1 MALYTYEINSDWLFT
16 EDPDLPG
23 LWYAIKHVKFEDDT
37 TYHTQTNYYRVSIF
51 KQYGK
56 TLYSTV
62 RDLNGTGTNSS
73 TDIAIPYDFD
83 RWNLRTSWHLPNLS
97 GDTIYVE
104 GLGDVNCAAGYNSF
118 YYVEFGGTTLPK
130 QSAPEGFTGF
140 TNAIYF
146 LHDAEVIAKCNST
159 LTGAGQLGIEV
170 HTMYRHAKDKT
181 QVITSGSYFVNEGL
195 YSSGSEN
202 ERIDAYYPLV
212 KNGTYSGNARII
224 YAPYKCNRGPTAV
237 SSSVNLTTGEVKITF
252 SVKPLSANGFKVWV
266 GSQISDL
273 NVTYPYRYSPWL
285 EDGRE
290 VPAEFFEGSSSTFS
304 FTLTEAERFT
314 LFELADEFGLLDTS
328 TGHIQM
334 KIIWYVYTG
343 FYPPEDVTDVE
354 FTYVAERASS
364 NYVNLVG
371 RIPNVEGE
379 VYDVN
384 EKTLAL
390 TGDKDTLVR
399 YHSTAHF
406 DIRGEA
412 LDAATLQE
420 LSVSNA
426 GGIIAGESGEFN
438 NVESNIFYLNAI
450 DSRGNTNRVEV
461 VKGWIEYVKLTANIK
476 SNEVSADGF
485 ASITISGNY
494 YGGSFGAQDNSLT
507 LSVRYKTGDG
517 EYGDWVS
524 ITPTIGGS
532 NTYEHT
538 INLEGLDYMETYT
551 FQAKA
556 VDKLEEI
563 LSAEKVFT
571 TIPVFDWGHDD
582 FNFNVPV
589 TIQGKRMG
597 ENTILWNGSSAMI
610 ATDRAELSEPISAQM
625 NGIVLV
631 FSAASGDVSWNMQY
645 VPKVMVNLLNGGGM
659 AFMMAPNAAMGKFGA
674 KYLYISDDVIEGD
687 VSNETAGT
695 GASAIKFTNADFVL
709 RYVIGV

>member
-1 MALYTYEINSDWLFT
+1 MALYTYEINSDWT
-16 EDPDLPG
+16 YVEDKGLPG
-23 LWYAIKHVKFEDDT
+23 LWYGYKHVKFEEDT
-37 TYHTQTNYYRVSIF
+37 TYHTQTNYYRFSVFMRTGDIYA
-51 KQYGK
+51 QYKDANYNTK
-56 TLYSTV
+56 TRIVVPATIKGYRLKTYWQLPT
-62 RDLNGTGTNSS
+62 
-73 TDIAIPYDFD
+73 AI
-83 RWNLRTSWHLPNLS
+83 NN
-97 GDTIYVE
+97 TIQVE
-104 GLGDVNCAAGYNSF
+104 GLGSVPVSTSYSSF
-118 YYVEFGGTTLPK
+118 TAYWLEGGALTA
-130 QSAPEGFTGF
+130 QNAPEGFTQYSKVRYLL
-140 TNAIYF
+140 N
-146 LHDAEVIAKCNST
+146 DVEVVANCSDT
-159 LTGAGQLGIEV
+159 YGAGQLRFEIDCGEAG
-170 HTMYRHAKDKT
+170 TGSNWTDT
-181 QVITSGSYFVNEGL
+181 QNVNLSQFAATIYTTSGYVDGYYTLQRSAGAIVGIVYPFSFPYEQNRRP
-195 YSSGSEN
+195 SS
-202 ERIDAYYPLV
+202 I
-212 KNGTYSGNARII
+212 
-224 YAPYKCNRGPTAV
+224 
-237 SSSVNLTTGEVKITF
+237 SSSVNLTTGEVKISFGTF
-252 SVKPLSANGFKVWV
+252 PVAVNGFKSSI
-266 GSQISDL
+266 GSLIQNYNDSSKKIS
-273 NVTYPYRYSPWL
+273 WL
-285 EDGRE
+285 DAGRE
-290 VPAEFFEGSSSTFS
+290 IPAEFFEGSGITPFS
-304 FTLTEAERFT
+304 FTLTEAERAR
-314 LFELADEFGLLDTS
+314 LFELADEYGDLDES
-328 TGHIQM
+328 TGQIHMRIN
-334 KIIWYVYTG
+334 WYAYTE
-343 FYPPEDVTDVE
+343 FYGPNDETMYITE
-354 FTYVAERASS
+354 NQTA
-364 NYVNLVG
+364 NYLTLVG
-371 RIPNVEGE
+371 RPPLVEGE

-390 TGDKDTLVR
+390 TGNRDTLIR

-412 LDAATLQE
+412 LDAAVLQE

-426 GGIIAGESGEFN
+426 GGIIAGDSGEFTK
-438 NVESNIFYLNAI
+438 VESNIFYLNAI
-450 DSRGNTNRVEV
+450 DNRGNTSRVEV
-461 VKGWIEYVKLTANIK
+461 VKNWIEYVKLTANIK
-476 SNEVSADGF
+476 SNEISADGF
-485 ASITISGNY
+485 ATITISGNY
-494 YGGSFGAQDNSLT
+494 YGGSFGAQDNALT

-659 AFMMAPNAAMGKFGA
+659 AFMLAPNAAMGKFGA

>member
-1 MALYTYEINSDWLFT
+1 MALYTYEINSDWT
-16 EDPDLPG
+16 YVEDKGLPG
-23 LWYAIKHVKFEDDT
+23 LWYGYKHVKFEEDT
-37 TYHTQTNYYRVSIF
+37 TLHTQTNYYRFSVFMKTGDIYA
-51 KQYGK
+51 QYKDANYNTK
-56 TLYSTV
+56 TRV
-62 RDLNGTGTNSS
+62 
-73 TDIAIPYDFD
+73 AIPSTIKSY
-83 RWNLRTSWHLPNLS
+83 RLQTYWHLPNALN
-97 GDTIYVE
+97 GTINVE
-104 GLGDVNCAAGYNSF
+104 GLGDIPTSSSGSF
-118 YYVEFGGTTLPK
+118 YPYWLEGNSLTA
-130 QSAPEGFTGF
+130 QNAPEGFTNY
-140 TNAIYF
+140 TKVRYLLN
-146 LHDAEVIAKCNST
+146 DVEVVAKCSNT
-159 LTGAGQLGIEV
+159 YGAGQFGFQIDGGEASTSSNTTDTANTYLS
-170 HTMYRHAKDKT
+170 
-181 QVITSGSYFVNEGL
+181 QFLTSGYT
-195 YSSGSEN
+195 SSGTQEWYVNFVRS
-202 ERIDAYYPLV
+202 
-212 KNGTYSGNARII
+212 SGAIVGSVDYI
-224 YAPYKCNRGPTAV
+224 YLPYQTNRRPMSI
-237 SSSVNLTTGEVKITF
+237 SSSINLTTGEVKISF
-252 SVKPLSANGFKVWV
+252 SSFPVAATGFKSWI
-266 GSQISDL
+266 GSVIRDY
-273 NVTYPYRYSPWL
+273 NDYNKTIGWL
-285 EDGRE
+285 DDGRE
-290 VPAEFFEGSSSTFS
+290 IPAEYFEGSSTTPFS
-304 FTLTEAERFT
+304 FTLTEAERAK
-314 LFELADEFGLLDTS
+314 LFELADEYGELDES
-328 TGHIQM
+328 TGQIRM
-334 KIIWYVYTG
+334 RISWFAYTEFYDADGESVIYVT
-343 FYPPEDVTDVE
+343 ENQT
-354 FTYVAERASS
+354 A
-364 NYVNLVG
+364 NYITLVG
-371 RIPNVEGE
+371 RPPLVEGE

-390 TGDKDTLVR
+390 TGDKDTLIR
-399 YHSTAHF
+399 FHSTAHF

-412 LDAATLQE
+412 LDAAVLQE

-426 GGIIAGESGEFN
+426 GGIIAGDSGEFN

-450 DSRGNTNRVEV
+450 DNRGNTSRVEV

-476 SNEVSADGF
+476 SNEISADGF

-494 YGGSFGAQDNSLT
+494 YGGSFGAQDNALT